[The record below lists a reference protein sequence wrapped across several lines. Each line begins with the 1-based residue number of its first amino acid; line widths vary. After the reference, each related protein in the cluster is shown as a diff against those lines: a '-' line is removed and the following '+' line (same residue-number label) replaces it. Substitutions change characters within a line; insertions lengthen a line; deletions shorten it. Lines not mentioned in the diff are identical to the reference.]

1 MDKKQDLCCRKNRVG
16 GQAVIEGVMMKKG
29 QEVALAV
36 RKDDGTIEI
45 EKSKFVALKTNHK
58 WINIPILRGIV
69 GFFESMVLSFKTLG
83 KATDMLGLEE
93 EEARL
98 KAEKQAKK
106 EAKKNAKCKMQN
118 AKTEAEAD
126 ENNPSVGGAH
136 TSLAPKEAEGSK
148 AVAEADDVGTGVSDS
163 SAKKSASEE
172 KNAEKDEKKGSG
184 ATTVVIM
191 AFSLVLGLALALFLF
206 TYLPTVVTNWLV
218 EGFEIDPTGGW
229 QYGLA
234 AIEGGIKVLI
244 FIGYLVLVSLM
255 KDIRRTFQ
263 YHGAEHKSIA
273 CFEAGM
279 DLTPENAKKCTR
291 YHPRCG
297 TSFMFVMILL
307 GIVVGMFIPQWGD
320 MAWLRVLIKLAILPL
335 IMGVGYEFIML
346 AGKHEN
352 WLTKALSAPGLWMQR
367 ITTREPDEYQLAI
380 AICAI
385 KASMPEEFPG
395 FDPSEYF
402 ITREQNKGHICYDAK
417 LVEKEK
423 AEQEEKQNEEKK
435 CEENK

>member
-29 QEVALAV
+29 EEVALAV

-45 EKSKFVALKTNHK
+45 EKSKFIALKTNHK
-58 WINIPILRGIV
+58 WLNIPIIRGVV

-83 KATDMLGLEE
+83 KATDMLGIEE
-93 EEARL
+93 EEERL
-98 KAEKQAKK
+98 KAEKKAKK
-106 EAKKNAKCKMQN
+106 EAKKKAKAQN
-118 AKTEAEAD
+118 GEPAEND
-126 ENNPSVGGAH
+126 
-136 TSLAPKEAEGSK
+136 TDKEIAEEKAEGK
-148 AVAEADDVGTGVSDS
+148 AE
-163 SAKKSASEE
+163 KKDTEKEE
-172 KNAEKDEKKGSG
+172 KKTSG
-184 ATTVVIM
+184 ATTVFIM
-191 AFSLVLGLALALFLF
+191 AISLILGLALALFLF
-206 TYLPTVVTNWLV
+206 SYLPTQVTRWMI
-218 EGFEIDPTGGW
+218 GWFDIDPTGGW
-229 QYGLA
+229 HYALA

-244 FIGYLVLVSLM
+244 FIAYLVLVSLM

-273 CFEAGM
+273 CFKSGM

-307 GIVVGMFIPQWGD
+307 GVIIGMFIPNWG
-320 MAWLRVLIKLAILPL
+320 WVRVVIKIAILPL
-335 IMGVGYEFIML
+335 IMGLGYEFIML

-385 KASMPEEFPG
+385 KATMPEEFPD

-423 AEQEEKQNEEKK
+423 AEKEEKAQTEQAEEEK
-435 CEENK
+435 EAE

>member
-1 MDKKQDLCCRKNRVG
+1 MDNKQDLCCRKNRVG

-29 QEVALAV
+29 EEVALAV
-36 RKDDGTIEI
+36 RKDDGTIVI
-45 EKSKFVALKTNHK
+45 DKSKFVALKTKHK

-69 GFFESMVLSFKTLG
+69 GFVESMILSFKTLG

-93 EEARL
+93 EDARI
-98 KAEKQAKK
+98 KAEKKAKK
-106 EAKKNAKCKMQN
+106 EAKKNAKSQGAATEDKVEVEN
-118 AKTEAEAD
+118 A
-126 ENNPSVGGAH
+126 PSVTQGVTPPSADGG
-136 TSLAPKEAEGSK
+136 KEE
-148 AVAEADDVGTGVSDS
+148 
-163 SAKKSASEE
+163 KKS
-172 KNAEKDEKKGSG
+172 GG
-184 ATTVVIM
+184 ATTVFIMVI
-191 AFSLVLGLALALFLF
+191 SLILGLGLALFLF
-206 TYLPTVVTNWLV
+206 SYLPSMVTNLMV
-218 EGFEIDPTGGW
+218 DGLDLDPTGGW

-234 AIEGGIKVLI
+234 AIEGAIKVLV

-273 CFEAGM
+273 CFESGM

-307 GIVVGMFIPQWGD
+307 GIIAGMFIPQWGE
-320 MAWLRVLIKLAILPL
+320 MVWLRVVIKISILPL
-335 IMGVGYEFIML
+335 IMGIGYEFIML

-367 ITTREPDEYQLAI
+367 ITTREPDDYQLAI

-385 KASMPEEFPG
+385 KASMPEEFPD

-402 ITREQNKGHICYDAK
+402 ITREQNKGHICYDQK
-417 LVEKEK
+417 LVDKEK
-423 AEQEEKQNEEKK
+423 AEKAKAETEQTVEAAEQATEQ
-435 CEENK
+435 

>member
-1 MDKKQDLCCRKNRVG
+1 MDNKQDLCCRKNRVG

-29 QEVALAV
+29 EEVALAV
-36 RKDDGTIEI
+36 RKDDGTMEI
-45 EKSKFVALKTNHK
+45 DKSKVVALKTKHK

-69 GFFESMVLSFKTLG
+69 GFVESMILSFKTLG

-93 EEARL
+93 EDARI
-98 KAEKQAKK
+98 KAEKKAKK
-106 EAKKNAKCKMQN
+106 EAKKNAKSQGAATEEKVEVEN
-118 AKTEAEAD
+118 A
-126 ENNPSVGGAH
+126 PSVTQGVTPPSADGG
-136 TSLAPKEAEGSK
+136 KEE
-148 AVAEADDVGTGVSDS
+148 
-163 SAKKSASEE
+163 KKS
-172 KNAEKDEKKGSG
+172 GG
-184 ATTVVIM
+184 ATTVFIMVI
-191 AFSLVLGLALALFLF
+191 SLILGLGLALFLF
-206 TYLPTVVTNWLV
+206 SYLPSMVTNLMV
-218 EGFEIDPTGGW
+218 DGLDLDPTGGW

-234 AIEGGIKVLI
+234 AIEGIIKVFI
-244 FIGYLVLVSLM
+244 FVAYLALVSLM

-273 CFEAGM
+273 CFESGM

-307 GIVVGMFIPQWGD
+307 GIVAGMFIPQWGE
-320 MAWLRVLIKLAILPL
+320 MVWLRIVIKIAILPL

-367 ITTREPDEYQLAI
+367 ITTREPDDYQLAI

-385 KASMPEEFPG
+385 KASMPEEFPD

-402 ITREQNKGHICYDAK
+402 ITREQNKGHICYDQK
-417 LVEKEK
+417 LVDKEK
-423 AEQEEKQNEEKK
+423 AEA
-435 CEENK
+435 ENKATETAE

>member
-1 MDKKQDLCCRKNRVG
+1 MDNKQDLCCRKNRVG

-29 QEVALAV
+29 EEVALAV
-36 RKDDGTIEI
+36 RRDDGTIEI
-45 EKSKFVALKTNHK
+45 DKSKFVALKTKHK
-58 WINIPILRGIV
+58 WINIPILRGVV
-69 GFFESMVLSFKTLG
+69 GFFESMVLSFKTLA
-83 KATDMLGLEE
+83 KATDMIGLEAE
-93 EEARL
+93 EERL
-98 KAEKQAKK
+98 KAEKAAKK
-106 EAKKNAKCKMQN
+106 EAKKNAKGKAQN
-118 AKTEAEAD
+118 AKSEDASAEAKSEEGVTEA
-126 ENNPSVGGAH
+126 
-136 TSLAPKEAEGSK
+136 APKAE
-148 AVAEADDVGTGVSDS
+148 
-163 SAKKSASEE
+163 KKEE
-172 KNAEKDEKKGSG
+172 KKDKGEKKESG

-191 AFSLVLGLALALFLF
+191 AFSLVFGLALALFLF
-206 TYLPTVVTNWLV
+206 SYLPTLVTNLIVKWAT
-218 EGFEIDPTGGW
+218 IDPTGGW

-255 KDIRRTFQ
+255 KDIKRTFQ

-273 CFEAGM
+273 CYESGM
-279 DLTPENAKKCTR
+279 DLTPENARKCTR
-291 YHPRCG
+291 FHPRCG

-307 GIVVGMFIPQWGD
+307 GIVAGMFIPQWGE
-320 MAWLRVLIKLAILPL
+320 MVWLRVLIKIAILPL

-385 KASMPEEFPG
+385 KASMPEEFPD
-395 FDPSEYF
+395 FDPSEYN

-423 AEQEEKQNEEKK
+423 AEKEQAQVTEQKSEKQATEE
-435 CEENK
+435 

>member
-1 MDKKQDLCCRKNRVG
+1 MDNKQDLCCRKNRVG

-29 QEVALAV
+29 EEVALAV

-45 EKSKFVALKTNHK
+45 SNSKFVALKTKHK
-58 WINIPILRGIV
+58 WINIPILRGVV
-69 GFFESMVLSFKTLG
+69 GFFESLVLSFKTLG

-118 AKTEAEAD
+118 AESEGGEVTTAPNEAEKKAEDASSNKTE
-126 ENNPSVGGAH
+126 
-136 TSLAPKEAEGSK
+136 
-148 AVAEADDVGTGVSDS
+148 
-163 SAKKSASEE
+163 
-172 KNAEKDEKKGSG
+172 DEKKGG
-184 ATTVVIM
+184 GTTTVFIM
-191 AFSLVLGLALALFLF
+191 AISLVLGLALALFLF
-206 TYLPTVVTNWLV
+206 SYLPTIVTNWLV
-218 EGFEIDPTGGW
+218 EWFEIDPTGGW

-234 AIEGGIKVLI
+234 AIEGAIKVLI

-279 DLTPENAKKCTR
+279 ELTPENAKKCTR

-320 MAWLRVLIKLAILPL
+320 MVWLRVLIKIAILPL

-385 KASMPEEFPG
+385 KASMPEEFPN

-417 LVEKEK
+417 LVEAEK
-423 AEQEEKQNEEKK
+423 KAAEEKQS
-435 CEENK
+435 EENK

>member
-29 QEVALAV
+29 EEVALAV

-45 EKSKFVALKTNHK
+45 EKSKFIALKTNHK
-58 WINIPILRGIV
+58 WLNIPIIRGVV

-93 EEARL
+93 EEERL

-106 EAKKNAKCKMQN
+106 EAKKKAKAQN
-118 AKTEAEAD
+118 GE
-126 ENNPSVGGAH
+126 P
-136 TSLAPKEAEGSK
+136 
-148 AVAEADDVGTGVSDS
+148 
-163 SAKKSASEE
+163 
-172 KNAEKDEKKGSG
+172 AEKDTDKEIAEEKAEKKDTEKEEKKTSG
-184 ATTVVIM
+184 ATTVFIM
-191 AFSLVLGLALALFLF
+191 AISLILGLALALFLF
-206 TYLPTVVTNWLV
+206 SYLPTQVTRWMI
-218 EGFEIDPTGGW
+218 GWFDIDPTGGW
-229 QYGLA
+229 HYALA

-244 FIGYLVLVSLM
+244 FIAYLVLVSLM

-273 CFEAGM
+273 CFESGM

-307 GIVVGMFIPQWGD
+307 GVIIGMFIPNWG
-320 MAWLRVLIKLAILPL
+320 WVRVVIKIAILPL
-335 IMGVGYEFIML
+335 IMGLGYEFIML

-385 KASMPEEFPG
+385 KAAMPEEFPD

-423 AEQEEKQNEEKK
+423 AEKEEKAQTEQAEEEK
-435 CEENK
+435 EAE

>member
-29 QEVALAV
+29 EEVALAV

-45 EKSKFVALKTNHK
+45 EKSKFIALKTNHK
-58 WINIPILRGIV
+58 WLNIPIIRGVV

-93 EEARL
+93 EEERL

-106 EAKKNAKCKMQN
+106 EAKKKAKAQN
-118 AKTEAEAD
+118 GE
-126 ENNPSVGGAH
+126 P
-136 TSLAPKEAEGSK
+136 
-148 AVAEADDVGTGVSDS
+148 
-163 SAKKSASEE
+163 
-172 KNAEKDEKKGSG
+172 AEKDTDKEIAEEKAEGKAEKKDTEKEEKKTSG
-184 ATTVVIM
+184 ATTVFIM
-191 AFSLVLGLALALFLF
+191 AISLILGLALTLFLF
-206 TYLPTVVTNWLV
+206 SYLPTQVTRWMI
-218 EGFEIDPTGGW
+218 GWFDIDPTGGW
-229 QYGLA
+229 HYALA

-244 FIGYLVLVSLM
+244 FIAYLVLVSLM

-273 CFEAGM
+273 CFESGM

-307 GIVVGMFIPQWGD
+307 GVIIGMFIPSWG
-320 MAWLRVLIKLAILPL
+320 WVRVVIKIAILPL
-335 IMGVGYEFIML
+335 IMGLGYEFIML

-385 KASMPEEFPG
+385 KATMPEEFPD

-423 AEQEEKQNEEKK
+423 AEKEEKAQTEQAEEEK
-435 CEENK
+435 EAE

>member
-29 QEVALAV
+29 EEVALAV

-45 EKSKFVALKTNHK
+45 DKSKFVALKTNHK
-58 WINIPILRGIV
+58 LINIPILRGIV

-93 EEARL
+93 EEERI
-98 KAEKQAKK
+98 KAEKKAKK
-106 EAKKNAKCKMQN
+106 EAKKNAKCETKN
-118 AKTEAEAD
+118 AKLEDDEDKTDTSSAEL
-126 ENNPSVGGAH
+126 E
-136 TSLAPKEAEGSK
+136 KEAEK
-148 AVAEADDVGTGVSDS
+148 EAEKEE
-163 SAKKSASEE
+163 KKS
-172 KNAEKDEKKGSG
+172 SG
-184 ATTVVIM
+184 ATTVFIM
-191 AFSLVLGLALALFLF
+191 AISLVLGLCLALFLF
-206 TYLPTVVTNWLV
+206 SYLPSLVTNLMLDW
-218 EGFEIDPTGGW
+218 FEIDSTGGW

-234 AIEGGIKVLI
+234 AIEGGIKVFI
-244 FIGYLVLVSLM
+244 FIAYLALVSLM

-273 CFEAGM
+273 CYESGM
-279 DLTPENAKKCTR
+279 ELTPENAKKCTR
-291 YHPRCG
+291 FHPRCG

-307 GIVVGMFIPQWGD
+307 GIVAGMFIPQWGD
-320 MAWLRVLIKLAILPL
+320 MVWLRVVIKIAILPL
-335 IMGVGYEFIML
+335 IMGIGYEFIML

-367 ITTREPDEYQLAI
+367 ITTREPDDYQLAI

-385 KASMPEEFPG
+385 KASMPEEFPD

-402 ITREQNKGHICYDAK
+402 ITREQNKGHICYDEK

-423 AEQEEKQNEEKK
+423 AEKAEAEEQAEAVDDTTEQ
-435 CEENK
+435 

>member
-29 QEVALAV
+29 EEVALAV

-45 EKSKFVALKTNHK
+45 EKSKFIALKTNHK
-58 WINIPILRGIV
+58 WLNIPIIRGVV

-93 EEARL
+93 EEERL

-106 EAKKNAKCKMQN
+106 EAKKKAKAQN
-118 AKTEAEAD
+118 GE
-126 ENNPSVGGAH
+126 P
-136 TSLAPKEAEGSK
+136 
-148 AVAEADDVGTGVSDS
+148 
-163 SAKKSASEE
+163 
-172 KNAEKDEKKGSG
+172 AEKDTDKEIAEEKAEGKAEKKDTEKEEKKTSG
-184 ATTVVIM
+184 ATTVFIM
-191 AFSLVLGLALALFLF
+191 AISLILGLALALFLF
-206 TYLPTVVTNWLV
+206 SYLPTQVTRWMI
-218 EGFEIDPTGGW
+218 GWFDIDPTGGW
-229 QYGLA
+229 HYALA
-234 AIEGGIKVLI
+234 AIEGGIKVII
-244 FIGYLVLVSLM
+244 FIAYLVLVSLM

-273 CFEAGM
+273 CFESGM

-307 GIVVGMFIPQWGD
+307 GVIIGMFIPNWG
-320 MAWLRVLIKLAILPL
+320 WVRVVIKIAILPL
-335 IMGVGYEFIML
+335 IMGIGYEFIML

-385 KASMPEEFPG
+385 KATMPEEFPD

-423 AEQEEKQNEEKK
+423 AEKEEKAQTEQAEEEK
-435 CEENK
+435 EAE

>member
-29 QEVALAV
+29 EEVALAV

-45 EKSKFVALKTNHK
+45 EKSKFIALKTNHK
-58 WINIPILRGIV
+58 WLNIPIIRGVV

-83 KATDMLGLEE
+83 KATDMLGIEE
-93 EEARL
+93 EEERL
-98 KAEKQAKK
+98 KAEKKAKK
-106 EAKKNAKCKMQN
+106 EAKKKAKAQN
-118 AKTEAEAD
+118 GEPAEND
-126 ENNPSVGGAH
+126 
-136 TSLAPKEAEGSK
+136 TDKEIAEEKAEGK
-148 AVAEADDVGTGVSDS
+148 AE
-163 SAKKSASEE
+163 KKDTEKEE
-172 KNAEKDEKKGSG
+172 KKTSG
-184 ATTVVIM
+184 ATTVFIM
-191 AFSLVLGLALALFLF
+191 AISLILGLALALFLF
-206 TYLPTVVTNWLV
+206 SYLPTQVTRWMI
-218 EGFEIDPTGGW
+218 GWFDIDPTGGW
-229 QYGLA
+229 HYALA

-244 FIGYLVLVSLM
+244 FIAYLVLVSLM

-273 CFEAGM
+273 CFESGM

-307 GIVVGMFIPQWGD
+307 GVIIGMFIPNWG
-320 MAWLRVLIKLAILPL
+320 WVRVVIKIAILPL
-335 IMGVGYEFIML
+335 IMGIGYEFIML

-385 KASMPEEFPG
+385 KATMPEEFPD

-423 AEQEEKQNEEKK
+423 AEKEEKAQTEQAEEEK
-435 CEENK
+435 EAE